1 MHPHDLHAKYMLE
14 RLKTSDAMAC
24 KSAVSLPNFKVES
37 QIQIFPNQTE
47 MDQDFSN
54 SNLSCG
60 IRNSNLVL
68 PNGIDLA
75 NEVLDLRDLTERYW
89 RVIQAQHVRI
99 ARLESE
105 LLCARTV
112 KP

>member
-1 MHPHDLHAKYMLE
+1 
-14 RLKTSDAMAC
+14 MAC

-37 QIQIFPNQTE
+37 EIQIP
-47 MDQDFSN
+47 N
-54 SNLSCG
+54 SNFKIENQISK
-60 IRNSNLVL
+60 LVSRKQ
-68 PNGIDLA
+68 PDLA

-105 LLCARTV
+105 LCARNV
-112 KP
+112 PR

>member
-1 MHPHDLHAKYMLE
+1 
-14 RLKTSDAMAC
+14 MATPI
-24 KSAVSLPNFKVES
+24 PNLQGES
-37 QIQIFPNQTE
+37 EIQI
-47 MDQDFSN
+47 SN
-54 SNLSCG
+54 SNSK
-60 IRNSNLVL
+60 IENQNSNLVL

-105 LLCARTV
+105 LCAKNARR
-112 KP
+112 

>member
-1 MHPHDLHAKYMLE
+1 MA
-14 RLKTSDAMAC
+14 TSI
-24 KSAVSLPNFKVES
+24 PNLQVES
-37 QIQIFPNQTE
+37 EIQI
-47 MDQDFSN
+47 SN
-54 SNLSCG
+54 SNSK
-60 IRNSNLVL
+60 IENQNSNLVL

-105 LLCARTV
+105 LACARTARR
-112 KP
+112 

>member
-1 MHPHDLHAKYMLE
+1 MHPHDLHAEYMLE

-24 KSAVSLPNFKVES
+24 KSAVSLPNL
-37 QIQIFPNQTE
+37 P
-47 MDQDFSN
+47 
-54 SNLSCG
+54 CG
-60 IRNSNLVL
+60 IRNSNLLL

-112 KP
+112 KL

>member
-1 MHPHDLHAKYMLE
+1 
-14 RLKTSDAMAC
+14 MATPIPNLQE
-24 KSAVSLPNFKVES
+24 KSE
-37 QIQIFPNQTE
+37 IQI
-47 MDQDFSN
+47 SN
-54 SNLSCG
+54 SNSK
-60 IRNSNLVL
+60 IENQNSNLVL

-105 LLCARTV
+105 LCAKTA
-112 KP
+112 KL

>member
-1 MHPHDLHAKYMLE
+1 MAGQAK
-14 RLKTSDAMAC
+14 
-24 KSAVSLPNFKVES
+24 
-37 QIQIFPNQTE
+37 
-47 MDQDFSN
+47 MDSGFSN
-54 SNLSCG
+54 SNFPCE

-68 PNGIDLA
+68 PSRIDLA

-105 LLCARTV
+105 LCARTAQL
-112 KP
+112 

>member
-1 MHPHDLHAKYMLE
+1 
-14 RLKTSDAMAC
+14 MAC
-24 KSAVSLPNFKVES
+24 KFGVSLPNCKVES
-37 QIQIFPNQTE
+37 EIQICPAI
-47 MDQDFSN
+47 
-54 SNLSCG
+54 SNLPCENQ
-60 IRNSNLVL
+60 NSNLVL

-105 LLCARTV
+105 LACV
-112 KP
+112 KTAKR

>member
-1 MHPHDLHAKYMLE
+1 MGKLDF
-14 RLKTSDAMAC
+14 
-24 KSAVSLPNFKVES
+24 KSEIQISNSNFKIES
-37 QIQIFPNQTE
+37 QIQ
-47 MDQDFSN
+47 
-54 SNLSCG
+54 
-60 IRNSNLVL
+60 NSNLVL

-89 RVIQAQHVRI
+89 RVITAQHIRI

-105 LLCARTV
+105 LLCVKTV